1 MNQIE
6 RERLRKRLY
15 LALEMLDDIVNMLD
29 APWDGELSADVKAA
43 LEEVRSVLVDT
54 GDALGLWREEA
65 ASSKW

>member
-1 MNQIE
+1 
-6 RERLRKRLY
+6 
-15 LALEMLDDIVNMLD
+15 MLDDIVNMLD